1 MDLEQLTKSQI
12 VLLTLL
18 ISFVTSMATGIVTVS
33 LAEQG
38 VSPVTNTVNKIVER
52 TKEIVVKVED
62 PKDPVIIKEQVLVTE
77 KDQVAKA
84 IANNENIAVAIYK
97 SVPIE
102 TMSDLEIDSSDVT
115 ASDSNAD
122 SVIAESLQQNQ
133 LATPIVA
140 ASDTDQQEVTD
151 TTKTKTQLIF
161 VARGLVIK
169 DGIVITDASMFDD
182 DTKEYTIITN
192 TKEHKSA
199 TLTTQLNGIALLLTD
214 LSATANLA
222 KVESLKHG
230 QVVIVLSG
238 TDRMRVTKTIIAEI
252 LTKNDEIIAVD
263 TNASNIS
270 PGSILINLDGNVVG
284 ISTGT
289 SRINGKS
296 WFTTVNK
303 IEAVLSNI
311 DATES

>member
-62 PKDPVIIKEQVLVTE
+62 SKDPVIIKEQVLVTE

-84 IANNENIAVAIYK
+84 IANNEGVAVAIYK

-102 TMSDLEIDSSDVT
+102 VVSDSEIDSSVIT
-115 ASDSNAD
+115 ESDSESD
-122 SVIAESLQQNQ
+122 SIVNKSLQQNQ
-133 LATPIVA
+133 LATPVVA
-140 ASDTDQQEVTD
+140 TDDTNQQEVTET
-151 TTKTKTQLIF
+151 TTKSQLVF

-169 DGIVITDASMFDD
+169 NGIVITDASMFDD

-192 TKEHKSA
+192 KKEHKSA
-199 TLTTQLNGIALLLTD
+199 TLTTQLNGIALLSTD
-214 LSATANLA
+214 LSATANLVN
-222 KVESLKHG
+222 VESLKHG

-252 LTKNDEIIAVD
+252 LTKDNEVIAVD

-289 SRINGKS
+289 SRTNGKS

-303 IEAVLSNI
+303 IEAVLNNL
-311 DATES
+311 DTTES